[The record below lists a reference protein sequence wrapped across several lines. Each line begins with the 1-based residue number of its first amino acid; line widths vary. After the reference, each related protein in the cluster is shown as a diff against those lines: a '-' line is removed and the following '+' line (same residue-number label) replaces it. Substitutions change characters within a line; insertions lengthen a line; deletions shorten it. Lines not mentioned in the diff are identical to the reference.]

1 MAETMINTLRFQEES
16 GRSYLETRS
25 KKTEKCEYGKENIM
39 TLTPIAYDNVE
50 VLKVSVGG
58 GDMFIVSGVAIVN
71 FSANDD
77 DFVRDKVVFKLP
89 TEGSTKPT
97 DPPLVIKDFADSVV
111 SVFPAA
117 AQSTGGD
124 IVGWAVDNADTI
136 PTTGDT
142 VQLTASLAVRGYN
155 TTLFRIGFQVSVLTS

>member
-1 MAETMINTLRFQEES
+1 
-16 GRSYLETRS
+16 
-25 KKTEKCEYGKENIM
+25 M
-39 TLTPIAYDNVE
+39 TLTPLAYDNVE
-50 VLKVSVGG
+50 VLTVPVGG
-58 GDMFIVSGVAIVN
+58 GDLFIVSGVAIVN

-77 DFVRDKVVFKLP
+77 DFVRDKLVFKLP

-136 PTTGDT
+136 ATGNN

>member
-1 MAETMINTLRFQEES
+1 MDLVVNLVCIR
-16 GRSYLETRS
+16 
-25 KKTEKCEYGKENIM
+25 KENIM
-39 TLTPIAYDNVE
+39 TLTPLAYDNVE
-50 VLKVSVGG
+50 VLTVAVGG
-58 GDMFIVSGVAIVN
+58 GDLFIVSGVAIVN

-155 TTLFRIGFQVSVLTS
+155 TTLFRIGFQVSVLTT

>member
-1 MAETMINTLRFQEES
+1 MP
-16 GRSYLETRS
+16 
-25 KKTEKCEYGKENIM
+25 
-39 TLTPIAYDNVE
+39 LTPLAYDNVE
-50 VLKVSVGG
+50 VLTVAVGG
-58 GDMFIVSGVAIVN
+58 GDLFIVSGVAIVN

-136 PTTGDT
+136 ATGNN

-155 TTLFRIGFQVSVLTS
+155 TTLFRIGFHVSVLTT

>member
-1 MAETMINTLRFQEES
+1 MP
-16 GRSYLETRS
+16 
-25 KKTEKCEYGKENIM
+25 
-39 TLTPIAYDNVE
+39 LTPLAYDNVE
-50 VLKVSVGG
+50 VLTVSVGG
-58 GDMFIVSGVAIVN
+58 GDLFIVSGVAIVN

-136 PTTGDT
+136 ATGNN

-155 TTLFRIGFQVSVLTS
+155 TTLFRIGFHVSVLTT

>member
-1 MAETMINTLRFQEES
+1 
-16 GRSYLETRS
+16 
-25 KKTEKCEYGKENIM
+25 M
-39 TLTPIAYDNVE
+39 TLTPLAYDNVE
-50 VLKVSVGG
+50 VLTVAVGG
-58 GDMFIVSGVAIVN
+58 GDLFIVSGVAIVN

-136 PTTGDT
+136 ATGNN

-155 TTLFRIGFQVSVLTS
+155 TTLFRIGFHVSVLTT